1 MYIIL
6 KWSSNEGVI
15 VSCIQLIQVK
25 IQRWILRITLLN
37 RRVSKKTGNFFAEVS
52 CSIVWRMEEKNKK
65 GWLWLRKNMSPADEG
80 RKSKSWNI
88 RSPLIRNLENG
99 TLRWYDHVE
108 GMKKEISSKMYALV
122 TTVKNGKK
130 K

>member
-52 CSIVWRMEEKNKK
+52 CSIV
-65 GWLWLRKNMSPADEG
+65 
-80 RKSKSWNI
+80 
-88 RSPLIRNLENG
+88 
-99 TLRWYDHVE
+99 
-108 GMKKEISSKMYALV
+108 
-122 TTVKNGKK
+122 
-130 K
+130 